1 MRYVNSE
8 SRTAATDEALEIL
21 ANTGPEYGDGG
32 LANHGPLM
40 ATLAETEALN
50 GCE

>member
-1 MRYVNSE
+1 M
-8 SRTAATDEALEIL
+8 TATTDEALEIL
-21 ANTGPEYGDGG
+21 ANTGPKYGDGG